1 MKLYGKLFLGMMV
14 STLLAF
20 ALFGVWVL
28 NANYQ
33 TSLNR
38 EKERSFRENQMY
50 QYAFLTALQ
59 NLPEEQINDENAASI
74 AESIWESMG
83 NERNVFRIYN
93 SRRKAIYEKGDYV
106 SGLVDI
112 PLEESESVSQ
122 ISDENGRY
130 YLEAL
135 FYMEYEGNVYYME
148 RNVDVSYI
156 YEDRQRLYGQYRVAI
171 LITFCAVAVWALLF
185 AHGLTKPIRDLSRVT
200 ERFAKGD
207 YSSRAKPK
215 GHDEVAELIGD
226 FNHMADRLEQ
236 SMEELRM
243 SARRQEDFTAAF
255 AHELKTPLTSIIG
268 YADMLRMMDMNE
280 EERLTSADYIYQ
292 QGKRLE
298 RLSHKLL
305 ELIGMD
311 KQDVAF
317 RLLDVEELAGALRQ
331 MTAKLLEEKRVT
343 LIFRMDPGQ
352 VCGDRDLLLSL
363 FGNIIDN
370 ARKAC
375 REGGHIWV
383 RGKAVPGS
391 YQVIFLDDGVGM
403 PKEELSRV
411 TEAFYMVDKSRARK
425 EGGSGIGLALCGKIV
440 ELHQGKWYMD
450 SEPGKGTG
458 VLVVLPD
465 HETTVGQAS
474 REELPAGPA
483 LPEREKRLS
492 EKAGAVK
499 QGRMDGPRN
508 IAVGGDGD
516 A

>member
-450 SEPGKGTG
+450 SEPGKGPG

>member
-33 TSLNR
+33 TSLAR

-93 SRRKAIYEKGDYV
+93 SHRKAIYEKGDYV
-106 SGLVDI
+106 SDLVDI

-122 ISDENGRY
+122 VSGKDGRY

-135 FYMEYEGNVYYME
+135 FYMAYEGHVYYME
-148 RNVDVSYI
+148 RNVDISYI

-171 LITFCAVAVWALLF
+171 LITFGAVGVWALLF
-185 AHGLTKPIRDLSRVT
+185 AHGLTKPIRNLSRAT
-200 ERFAKGD
+200 DRFAKGD
-207 YSSRAKPK
+207 YSSRAKPR
-215 GHDEVAELIGD
+215 GNDEVAELIAD

-236 SMEELRM
+236 SMEELRL

-317 RLLDVEELAGALRQ
+317 RLLDVEELAEALRQ
-331 MTAKLLEEKRVT
+331 MTAKLLEEKKVT
-343 LIFRMDPGQ
+343 LAFRMDPGQ
-352 VCGDRDLLLSL
+352 IYGDRDLLLSL

-375 REGGHIWV
+375 GEGGHIWI
-383 RGKAVPGS
+383 RGKAVSGV
-391 YQVIFLDDGVGM
+391 YQVILLDDGVGM
-403 PKEELSRV
+403 PREELSRV
-411 TEAFYMVDKSRARK
+411 SEAFYMVDKSRARK

-440 ELHQGKWYMD
+440 ELHRGKWYMD

-465 HETTVGQAS
+465 HESGDGPVS
-474 REELPAGPA
+474 REGLTGEVETAGGVFEQAKVSP
-483 LPEREKRLS
+483 RLQK
-492 EKAGAVK
+492 EA
-499 QGRMDGPRN
+499 
-508 IAVGGDGD
+508 
-516 A
+516 